1 MRGGSSSAPMYNLLE
16 RPARRPLFSDAP
28 KVAIGSFCLETG
40 VYWRYELDSAV
51 QSRFCGSSKAVAGEN
66 DISIDVLEL
75 LGMAVS
81 AWVLVS
87 ACAERPL
94 ATGDCVL
101 LRGDN
106 DAAVEWVRRCHGGKE
121 PQSGTLMRLLGALEL
136 SSGWNL
142 DTKHVRGFF
151 NVAAEGISRWDRD
164 LLLFSVTC
172 TPFALMFHG
181 RLRTWGTPGRLS
193 VLRCW
198 YAQCRCGLVS
208 TDVSGAFWHLGRL
221 SDTLW
226 GAGVFPAR

>member
-1 MRGGSSSAPMYNLLE
+1 MPGGGLSAPMYHLLE
-16 RPARRPLFSDAP
+16 RPALRTLFADAS
-28 KVAIGSFCLETG
+28 KTAIGGFYLENG
-40 VYWRYELDSAV
+40 VYWRHELDPVEQPCFFA
-51 QSRFCGSSKAVAGEN
+51 SSKAVAARTMFPSTSLNCWEWWCRRG
-66 DISIDVLEL
+66 SLCL
-75 LGMAVS
+75 
-81 AWVLVS
+81 
-87 ACAERPL
+87 CRKRPS

-101 LRGDN
+101 LRRDN
-106 DAAVEWVRRCHGGKE
+106 EAAVDWVRRCRGGRE
-121 PQSGTLMRLLGALEL
+121 PRSGELMRLLGALEL